1 MAALLIYSPKC
12 SHCNDL
18 LEYLRNTPK
27 LQSLVQLHNV
37 HERAI
42 APEYKNKISRV
53 PTLLT
58 KNSKILVGAEI
69 KQWLESLLPSDISNC
84 PIGGSCNITYSID
97 GDDGT
102 EGSFF
107 SLDSY
112 GQSLQ
117 PAMTKDLEAKISR
130 NVGEAFNNYKD

>member
-1 MAALLIYSPKC
+1 MAALLIYSHKC
-12 SHCNDL
+12 SHCIEL
-18 LEYLRNTPK
+18 IQYLQNTPK
-27 LQSLVQLHNV
+27 LQSIVQLHNV
-37 HERAI
+37 HEKAI
-42 APEYKNKISRV
+42 SPEYKNKISRV

-97 GDDGT
+97 GDEGD
-102 EGSFF
+102 GSFF
-107 SLDSY
+107 SLDNY

-117 PAMTKDLEAKISR
+117 PAMTKDLESKISR
-130 NVGEAFNNYKD
+130 NVGEAFNTYKD

>member
-1 MAALLIYSPKC
+1 MAALLIYSHKC
-12 SHCNDL
+12 SHCKEL
-18 LEYLRNTPK
+18 IEYLQTTPK
-27 LQSLVQLHNV
+27 LQPLVHLHNV
-37 HERAI
+37 HEKPI
-42 APEYKNKISRV
+42 APEYKSKISRV

-58 KNSKILVGAEI
+58 KNSKILVGSEI
-69 KQWLESLLPSDISNC
+69 KQWCESLLPSDISNC
-84 PIGGSCNITYSID
+84 PIGSSCSITYNID
-97 GDDGT
+97 GDDGS

-130 NVGEAFNNYKD
+130 NVGEAFNTYKD

>member
-1 MAALLIYSPKC
+1 MAALLIYSHKC

-18 LEYLRNTPK
+18 LEFLRNNTK
-27 LQSLVQLHNV
+27 LQPLVQLHNV
-37 HERAI
+37 HEKPI
-42 APEYKNKISRV
+42 SPEYKNKISRV

-84 PIGGSCNITYSID
+84 PVGGSCNITYSID
-97 GDDGT
+97 GDDGD
-102 EGSFF
+102 GSFF
-107 SLDSY
+107 SLDNY

>member
-1 MAALLIYSPKC
+1 MAALLIYSHKC

-18 LEYLRNTPK
+18 LNFLRNTPK
-27 LQSLVQLHNV
+27 LQALVQLHNV
-37 HERAI
+37 HEKAI

-58 KNSKILVGAEI
+58 KNNKILVGAEI

-84 PIGGSCNITYSID
+84 PIGSSCNIAYSID
-97 GDDGT
+97 GDDGS

-107 SLDSY
+107 NLDSY

-117 PAMTKDLEAKISR
+117 PAMTRDLEAKISR
-130 NVGEAFNNYKD
+130 NVGEAYNTYKD

>member
-18 LEYLRNTPK
+18 LEYLRKTPK
-27 LQSLVQLHNV
+27 LQALVQLHNV
-37 HERAI
+37 HENPI

-58 KNSKILVGAEI
+58 KNSKILVGSEI

-84 PIGGSCNITYSID
+84 PIGSSCNITYSID
-97 GDDGT
+97 GDDGS

-117 PAMTKDLEAKISR
+117 PAITKDLEAKINR
-130 NVGEAFNNYKD
+130 NVGEAYNTYKD